1 LTIRNAICK
10 NGFIDKWAEK
20 VSYNASTVFHKSNNV
35 DLSVL
40 ENEDCCNPH
49 VAFCH
54 FEYNSTPNHKKSF
67 WFISITNSF
76 SDSFWDQL
84 TTGINELRFCTGL
97 GGKHNAYVRC
107 SSLET
112 DAVFSTGGRFLYHSL
127 PLSPIEEKILTIAR
141 FVMSFQKAYIE
152 KLCGSD
158 FTVTWDANLL
168 HHVVGP
174 IMAAVYS
181 AHNDFSPLE
190 ATRARRCIFARER

>member
-1 LTIRNAICK
+1 LDLSFPTRIALLNECINVCNVLPNRLSPHLTKAVAVRAFNRIVKDPTGKCRPRLDISKQTDGFPLTIRNAVCK

-20 VSYNASTVFHKSNNV
+20 LSYNASMVFHKSNNV
-35 DLSVL
+35 DLVVL
-40 ENEDCCNPH
+40 ENEDCCNPQ
-49 VAFCH
+49 VEFRH

-112 DAVFSTGGRFLYHSL
+112 DAVFSTGG
-127 PLSPIEEKILTIAR
+127 
-141 FVMSFQKAYIE
+141 
-152 KLCGSD
+152 
-158 FTVTWDANLL
+158 
-168 HHVVGP
+168 
-174 IMAAVYS
+174 
-181 AHNDFSPLE
+181 
-190 ATRARRCIFARER
+190 